1 MSFPAIGEW
10 YARTVYPVISAVLS
24 RFSSLFPFSVGDC
37 FIYGSIA
44 GLIVYLVYAIAKRR
58 PWLRTLGRMAEYL
71 LWVYAWFYLAW
82 GMNYFRAD
90 FYTRAQVPYA
100 TIRKRLSDRFLRHIQ
115 IR

>member
-1 MSFPAIGEW
+1 MKGKDWIKKIRVRWIILAVLLVFIRIVMSFPAIGEW
-10 YARTVYPVISAVLS
+10 YARAVYPVISAVLS

-71 LWVYAWFYLAW
+71 LWVYAWFYLA
-82 GMNYFRAD
+82 
-90 FYTRAQVPYA
+90 
-100 TIRKRLSDRFLRHIQ
+100 
-115 IR
+115 